1 MWLLD
6 DTIKFLL
13 CFATSLE
20 RALQIPQAS
29 LALGQSSP
37 GFTTWWE
44 VGSWYL
50 PVARSLFGNGEMRGC
65 PKAKLDGACADP
77 HHPNG
82 ASGAD
87 TILPAAIFSLLPLGN
102 HSPQLLF
109 CMVWRWLTRSRMGVC
124 QVQSVRASH
133 CPGHREWMKNALMT
147 QSEWRRLAGTL
158 AKTSKSVYTW
168 EDLKPGR

>member
-1 MWLLD
+1 MFCNLSGEG
-6 DTIKFLL
+6 
-13 CFATSLE
+13 FANTPGLISLGPKQPWVYNMVGGRQLVPTCSPFPLWEWRGAGLSKGKIRWGMCRPTS
-20 RALQIPQAS
+20 PKWS
-29 LALGQSSP
+29 LWSRHYFAQQL
-37 GFTTWWE
+37 
-44 VGSWYL
+44 
-50 PVARSLFGNGEMRGC
+50 
-65 PKAKLDGACADP
+65 
-77 HHPNG
+77 
-82 ASGAD
+82 
-87 TILPAAIFSLLPLGN
+87 IFSLLPLGN